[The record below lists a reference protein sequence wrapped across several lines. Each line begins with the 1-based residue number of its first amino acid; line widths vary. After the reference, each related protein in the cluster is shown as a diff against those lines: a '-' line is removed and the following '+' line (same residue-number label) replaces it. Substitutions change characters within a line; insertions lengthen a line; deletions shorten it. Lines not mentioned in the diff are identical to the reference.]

1 MAQDRLNPALR
12 WFAAICVVGFI
23 FSVGLRYVLPH
34 DLHPAKSAGVDA
46 AMVPAESV
54 LGSPTSQPSREA
66 APVPVSQP
74 PAAQQ
79 VVTVQPAD
87 ADLLPRHPDRPQT
100 DSLPARPPEP
110 ARPLEKVSA
119 CVTGD
124 SELRDLFATDL
135 RQSMTGKIVS
145 GNCSSVEGPIVT
157 VSGVASRLVTS
168 DPACRTVDG
177 HLYEVFV
184 SISQP
189 GSNSAISRTV
199 FATRC
204 ASRTRNEDMV
214 LGREA
219 KNQAIVQG
227 IASLRGLLQ
236 RLSEN

>member
-1 MAQDRLNPALR
+1 M
-12 WFAAICVVGFI
+12 
-23 FSVGLRYVLPH
+23 
-34 DLHPAKSAGVDA
+34 
-46 AMVPAESV
+46 
-54 LGSPTSQPSREA
+54 
-66 APVPVSQP
+66 
-74 PAAQQ
+74 
-79 VVTVQPAD
+79 
-87 ADLLPRHPDRPQT
+87 
-100 DSLPARPPEP
+100 
-110 ARPLEKVSA
+110 SA
-119 CVTGD
+119 CVIGD
-124 SELRDLFATDL
+124 PELRDLFATEL
-135 RQSMTGKIVS
+135 LQSMTGKIVS
-145 GNCSSVEGPIVT
+145 GDCSAVEGPIVM
-157 VSGVASRLVTS
+157 VSGFASKLATS

-177 HLYEVFV
+177 HLYEVIV